1 MKPPAPSRTIIGQN
15 DGCWREAG
23 DKLERRMARKSRLA
37 TPWRKLPLR
46 NQCEQDGTFATAE
59 ALAPV
64 RRSSA
69 EPFPESCDAASRL
82 MPGQRCHSEY
92 IDRGTIRRQAEV
104 AVLRMRTQ
112 PSVEE
117 ARSLRFGEF
126 KYEAP
131 SLMGNRQEENAR
143 ADKIRGRCSSSS
155 RFLRPERATEASA
168 TRRRRSSDA
177 AVSLGTELNMKLR
190 RFAELATDDALLK
203 GLQSRRRTGIA

>member
-1 MKPPAPSRTIIGQN
+1 MKPPAPSRTINGQN

-104 AVLRMRTQ
+104 AVLRMR
-112 PSVEE
+112 
-117 ARSLRFGEF
+117 A
-126 KYEAP
+126 
-131 SLMGNRQEENAR
+131 NAR
-143 ADKIRGRCSSSS
+143 FAVQ
-155 RFLRPERATEASA
+155 
-168 TRRRRSSDA
+168 DA
-177 AVSLGTELNMKLR
+177 ADSENQWNAFVDHQAAIVNTADSKLSQNVPTS
-190 RFAELATDDALLK
+190 APWV
-203 GLQSRRRTGIA
+203 